1 MAKINYLILILL
13 LTTLLSLLTPF
24 FTKAAMHKTSC
35 CRLAYQV
42 ELDDVDICGPPIGQP
57 AGCDPETAGCCQVQ
71 ATWTFLEN
79 QTIGPIEEGVT
90 QCWLGESQVNIDIPT
105 PHWGMVCLINSIN
118 TVTDVLFWFALSLS
132 VIVGIITGFFF
143 FTAGGEPYK
152 IEKAKSML
160 VWLVV
165 GIAVAVSAKLIT
177 ALIMAIV
184 V

>member
-1 MAKINYLILILL
+1 MAKKNYSILVLIFLINLILFV
-13 LTTLLSLLTPF
+13 PF
-24 FTKAAMHKTSC
+24 FTKAIHKTSC

-57 AGCDPETAGCCQVQ
+57 AGCDPENAGCCQVQ

-79 QTIGPIEEGVT
+79 QTIGPIEQGVT
-90 QCWLGESQVNIDIPT
+90 QCWLGSSQVNIDIPT
-105 PHWGMVCLINSIN
+105 PHWGMVCLINTIN
-118 TVTDVLFWFALSLS
+118 TVTDVFFWFALSLS

-160 VWLVV
+160 IWLVV